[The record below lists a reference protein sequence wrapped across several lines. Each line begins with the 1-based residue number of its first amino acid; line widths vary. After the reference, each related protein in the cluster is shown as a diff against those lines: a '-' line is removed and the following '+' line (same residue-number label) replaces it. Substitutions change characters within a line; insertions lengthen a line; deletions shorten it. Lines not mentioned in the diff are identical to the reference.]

1 MKSNNITKRDIAIN
15 ISKKTGLS
23 INYSLTLLDSF
34 IIILTKKICENKLIL
49 KNIGSFKLIKK
60 KSRIGRNPKTKEE
73 YIIKERN
80 SLSFSA
86 SKKLLEILNFNK

>member
-1 MKSNNITKRDIAIN
+1 MKSNNITKRDIATN

-23 INYSLTLLDSF
+23 INYSLSLLDNF
-34 IIILTKKICENKLIL
+34 IIILTKQICENKLNL

-73 YIIKERN
+73 HIIKERN

-86 SKKLLEILNFNK
+86 SNKLLEILNFNK